1 MLPWKEAGT
10 ACLTQGVQNAS
21 KSLPRQMAISPNSQ
35 VLVQQFHGQEFIL
48 QVLSKG
54 AELQL

>member
-21 KSLPRQMAISPNSQ
+21 KSLPRQMAISPNQS
-35 VLVQQFHGQEFIL
+35 
-48 QVLSKG
+48 G
-54 AELQL
+54 ACAAIPWPGVYPPGTL